1 MLSSKEIYK
10 KAQYVKQIKASDLVE
25 ATRDPVGSSVLCCL
39 SSASNPGNAQPS
51 EHWRQAGF
59 PR

>member
-25 ATRDPVGSSVLCCL
+25 ATRDPVGSSVLC
-39 SSASNPGNAQPS
+39 
-51 EHWRQAGF
+51 
-59 PR
+59 